1 MTRKSRKS
9 RARTS
14 EDLSIAELRLL
25 GVSLDLA
32 ESPLT
37 LYGKNETL
45 IYANAAARSFWPI
58 TIAAI
63 ENGKTRRE
71 AATLQIRDFYFDISD
86 DQLKEVI
93 DIVMEGFDHQEPTQ
107 LYGEG
112 NRLCRVTHHHIG
124 DIAIAGIGVDITEL
138 HSKKLEVH
146 KARESAEFRAA
157 HDSLTSLP
165 NRSTFKEIVELKI
178 DDDDQQAFWLLMC
191 DIDKF
196 KLVNDVY
203 GHDIG
208 DKVIVEFANHIK
220 ASLGQSVTVS
230 RLGGDEFAVL
240 VCDQG
245 TEKWDRRRLEKAIN
259 ENQLETEV
267 GDQVIGVEF
276 SCGAASFP
284 SDSVTYKDL
293 LKCADLAL
301 LRSKKRP
308 GRRIDFYDSHLG
320 RRHVE
325 RLSLMTEFEDA
336 LANNQIIPYFQPIV
350 DIVSGEL
357 GAIEALVRWQHR
369 DRGLLT
375 PIEFQKI
382 FKDRDYSLKLSQ
394 HMLKAVTSLMTEW
407 QEQNLPV
414 STVNLNIE
422 ASDLLD
428 PAFMANLLTCST
440 SGNLSPA
447 HFGLEITENSILNVD
462 NQALLQSMN
471 GIRDMGIKIVLD
483 DFGTGFSSISHLDH
497 LPITGLKLDKSY
509 VQKVS
514 DNERSRKIVRGIV
527 SLANDLN
534 LETVAEGIETEQA
547 LEEMSK
553 LGCTTYQGYYFS
565 YPLSPDEM
573 LKFLKN
579 RKSMDDPKSGRKLA

>member
-1 MTRKSRKS
+1 MNRKA

-37 LYGKNETL
+37 LYGKNEGL
-45 IYANAAARSFWPI
+45 IYANAAARSCWPI

-71 AATLQIRDFYFDISD
+71 AATLQIKAFTPDITD
-86 DQLKEVI
+86 EDLNNVV
-93 DIVMEGFDHQEPTQ
+93 DVVMEGFRHQEPTQ
-107 LYGEG
+107 LYAVGP
-112 NRLCRVTHHHIG
+112 RLCRVTHHHIG
-124 DIAIAGIGVDITEL
+124 NIAIAGIGVDISEL
-138 HSKKLEVH
+138 HAQKREVH
-146 KARESAEFRAA
+146 KARESAEFKAA

-165 NRSTFKEIVELKI
+165 NRATFKDFVEKKI
-178 DDDDQQAFWLLMC
+178 NEESNQAFWLLMC

-196 KLVNDVY
+196 KLVNDVH
-203 GHDIG
+203 GHDVG
-208 DKVIVEFANHIK
+208 DKVIMEFADHIK
-220 ASLGQSVTVS
+220 ASLGQSVTIS

-240 VCDQG
+240 VSDQG
-245 TEKWDRRRLEKAIN
+245 PHRWDRHRLEKAIN
-259 ENQLETEV
+259 EGQFETRV
-267 GDQVIGVEF
+267 GDQFVSVEF

-284 SDSVTYKDL
+284 NDSGTYKDL

-301 LRSKKRP
+301 LRSKKRS
-308 GRRIDFYDSHLG
+308 GQRIDFYDSHLG

-325 RLSLMTEFEDA
+325 RLGLMTEFEDA
-336 LANNQIIPYFQPIV
+336 LRNNQIIPYFQPIV
-350 DIVSGEL
+350 DIMSGEL
-357 GAIEALVRWQHR
+357 KAIEALVRWQHS
-369 DRGLLT
+369 DRGLLA

-394 HMLKAVTSLMTEW
+394 HMLKSVTALMIEW
-407 QEQNLPV
+407 TQQDLPV

-447 HFGLEITENSILNVD
+447 NFGLEITENSILNVD

-534 LETVAEGIETEQA
+534 LETVAEGIETKRA
-547 LEEMSK
+547 LEEMNK
-553 LGCTTYQGYYFS
+553 LGCTSYQGYLFS
-565 YPLSPDEM
+565 YPLSPAE
-573 LKFLKN
+573 LKN
-579 RKSMDDPKSGRKLA
+579 FLETRQPMDNQESPRRLA

>member
-1 MTRKSRKS
+1 
-9 RARTS
+9 
-14 EDLSIAELRLL
+14 
-25 GVSLDLA
+25 
-32 ESPLT
+32 
-37 LYGKNETL
+37 
-45 IYANAAARSFWPI
+45 
-58 TIAAI
+58 
-63 ENGKTRRE
+63 
-71 AATLQIRDFYFDISD
+71 
-86 DQLKEVI
+86 
-93 DIVMEGFDHQEPTQ
+93 
-107 LYGEG
+107 
-112 NRLCRVTHHHIG
+112 
-124 DIAIAGIGVDITEL
+124 
-138 HSKKLEVH
+138 
-146 KARESAEFRAA
+146 
-157 HDSLTSLP
+157 
-165 NRSTFKEIVELKI
+165 
-178 DDDDQQAFWLLMC
+178 
-191 DIDKF
+191 
-196 KLVNDVY
+196 
-203 GHDIG
+203 
-208 DKVIVEFANHIK
+208 
-220 ASLGQSVTVS
+220 
-230 RLGGDEFAVL
+230 
-240 VCDQG
+240 
-245 TEKWDRRRLEKAIN
+245 
-259 ENQLETEV
+259 
-267 GDQVIGVEF
+267 
-276 SCGAASFP
+276 
-284 SDSVTYKDL
+284 
-293 LKCADLAL
+293 
-301 LRSKKRP
+301 
-308 GRRIDFYDSHLG
+308 
-320 RRHVE
+320 
-325 RLSLMTEFEDA
+325 MTEFEDA
-336 LANNQIIPYFQPIV
+336 LANNQIVPYFQPIV

-357 GAIEALVRWQHR
+357 GAIEALVRWQHG

-394 HMLKAVTSLMTEW
+394 HMLKAVTSLMTKW

-573 LKFLKN
+573 LKFLKT
-579 RKSMDDPKSGRKLA
+579 RRSMDDPKSGRKLA

>member
-1 MTRKSRKS
+1 MTKKSRKT
-9 RARTS
+9 RAKTS

-63 ENGKTRRE
+63 ENGMTRKE
-71 AATLQIRDFYFDISD
+71 ASKLQIKDLYPNFSD
-86 DQLKEVI
+86 DKLNKVI

-146 KARESAEFRAA
+146 KARELAEFKAA

-165 NRSTFKEIVELKI
+165 NRSTFKEIVEIKI
-178 DDDDQQAFWLLMC
+178 NEDDQRSFWLLMC
-191 DIDKF
+191 DVDKF

-208 DKVIVEFANHIK
+208 DKVIMEFAEHIK
-220 ASLGQSVTVS
+220 SSLGQSVIVS
-230 RLGGDEFAVL
+230 RLGGDEFAVF

-245 TEKWDRRRLEKAIN
+245 PDRWERHRLEKAIN
-259 ENQLETEV
+259 ENQFEIKV
-267 GDQVIGVEF
+267 GDQVIGIEF

-284 SDSVTYKDL
+284 ADSETYKDL

-336 LANNQIIPYFQPIV
+336 LRNHQIIPYFQPII
-350 DIVSGEL
+350 DIMSGEL
-357 GAIEALVRWQHR
+357 RAIEALVRWQHS

-375 PIEFQKI
+375 PMEFQKI

-394 HMLKAVTSLMTEW
+394 HMLKSVTSLMTEW
-407 QEQNLPV
+407 LNQNLPV
-414 STVNLNIE
+414 TTVNLNIE

-440 SGNLSPA
+440 SGDLSPA
-447 HFGLEITENSILNVD
+447 YFGLEITENSILNVD

-514 DNERSRKIVRGIV
+514 KNDRSRKIVRGIV
-527 SLANDLN
+527 SLAKDLN

-573 LKFLKN
+573 LKFLVAQ
-579 RKSMDDPKSGRKLA
+579 RSMNDPKKDRRIA